1 MWLKGFDNISYAALC
16 TAALSPTD
24 PHNTAVPDQ
33 AIRRARGLPSPHA
46 RLCGVRLR
54 SSGGMQT
61 LEAESLLNSSLMGSR
76 AGMGSSWVRHD
87 TQGFTYPAFTDG
99 CGSDWHD
106 YMRRGVGGCYWS
118 HCFIYLLLLCV
129 NLSVFEVSLCAKSR
143 LIIDLMLFIKQQ
155 TTMFLQKAT
164 FLAIMNFNHIH
175 EKQSKGL
182 EIVISV

>member
-99 CGSDWHD
+99 CGSDLHD
-106 YMRRGVGGCYWS
+106 YMRRGVGVVIDPIAS
-118 HCFIYLLLLCV
+118 FIYLR
-129 NLSVFEVSLCAKSR
+129 K
-143 LIIDLMLFIKQQ
+143 FIRVWGEFVRKITTYHRFDVVYQ
-155 TTMFLQKAT
+155 TTD
-164 FLAIMNFNHIH
+164 NDVS
-175 EKQSKGL
+175 SKGDFSCYY
-182 EIVISV
+182 EFQSHPCKAI